1 MSFHI
6 AKTHRHPTHLRAVRS
21 TVIDKKKCFSGAWR
35 MNKRKMQ
42 YKAYMGELSES
53 RLRNDLFGGLVSA
66 ALAIPLAVG
75 YGMFA
80 FGALGDSYFAYGAL
94 AGLYA
99 ATIVGIVCVVLGDR
113 TTTVYAPRV
122 TTTFFLGALLYQLVH
137 SDAEILRGGN
147 PHIVILSFFAIILL
161 GGVFQAL
168 FGLIRLGTLIR
179 FTPQPVMAGVQNA
192 AAALLFLVQL
202 GNVCGFDRN
211 IPFTA
216 IAQHLAEVKPLSLA
230 LALATFIVM
239 WKARVITTKIPPLL
253 VGLGIGTAIYF
264 VLIQAGLSPQL
275 GPVIGMPS
283 AVESPTPY
291 KIILSAPIHI
301 GDFAALLPQIVAG
314 AFALSVVAA
323 IDALL
328 CAKLV
333 TPPGAPRVDGNRL
346 LIRLG
351 IGNFLSACVGG
362 ITSGLNI
369 GPSIANRT
377 FGAKTSL
384 SVLINAGILVLVSG
398 ILFPVIS
405 YLPRVVLSATI
416 MVIAV
421 QHIDQWS
428 IALVRRIRAKVSRR
442 RSLMLLDLLVV
453 TAVAILS
460 VTINIVVAVFLGIF
474 IAIALFLARMS
485 HSNIRRMYR
494 CDTIHSRKVR
504 APDEAALLE
513 TSGAGILVLE
523 LQGVLFFGS
532 AETLSDDI
540 ERLSATGT
548 RAIILD
554 LRHITEIDTTG
565 ARILTDIQLSLARKN
580 QRLALAMTRSSENA
594 ARLSEAG
601 IIDAIGTDCVFED
614 IDRAMQWAEDD
625 LLRAEAKD
633 FKDDEIPLA
642 RVDLLS
648 TLTSAEIETFKS
660 HTRHATYTRG
670 KTIFREGDPGKELFI
685 VTRGRVSAYI
695 GQSGGGD
702 IRLVTF
708 APGTVF
714 GELAILDAGPRSA
727 SVIADDDV
735 ICYVLSEEQFAALAG
750 DAPAVAIK
758 LLAGLGRELSG
769 RLRRA
774 NRTIRQLES

>member
-1 MSFHI
+1 
-6 AKTHRHPTHLRAVRS
+6 
-21 TVIDKKKCFSGAWR
+21 
-35 MNKRKMQ
+35 MQ
-42 YKAYMGELSES
+42 YKAYMGELSEL
-53 RLRNDLFGGLVSA
+53 RIRNDLFGGLVSA

-99 ATIVGIVCVVLGDR
+99 ATIVGIVCVALGDG

-137 SDAEILRGGN
+137 SDAEILHGGN
-147 PHIVILSFFAIILL
+147 THVVILSFFAIILL
-161 GGVFQAL
+161 GGAFQAL
-168 FGLIRLGTLIR
+168 FGLVRLGTLIR
-179 FTPQPVMAGVQNA
+179 FTPHPVMAGVQNA

-216 IAQHLAEVKPLSLA
+216 VAQHLAEVKPLSLGVA
-230 LALATFIVM
+230 LVTFIVM
-239 WKARVITTKIPPLL
+239 WKAHVITKKIPPLL

-264 VLIQAGLSPQL
+264 VLIQAGLSLQL

-291 KIILSAPIHI
+291 KILSGPIHF
-301 GDFAALLPQIVAG
+301 GDFAALLPHIVAG
-314 AFALSVVAA
+314 ALALSVVAA

-333 TPPGAPRVDGNRL
+333 TPLGAPRVDGNRL

-384 SVLINAGILVLVSG
+384 SVLINAGILLLVSG
-398 ILFPVIS
+398 VLFPVIS

-421 QHIDQWS
+421 QHIDPWS
-428 IALVRRIRAKVSRR
+428 IDLVRRIRAKVSRR
-442 RSLMLLDLLVV
+442 RGPMLLDLLVV
-453 TAVAILS
+453 TVVAILS
-460 VTINIVVAVFLGIF
+460 VTINIVVAVFLGIV
-474 IAIALFLARMS
+474 IAIALLLARMS

-504 APDEAALLE
+504 APDEATLLE

-554 LRHITEIDTTG
+554 LRRVTEIDTTG

-580 QRLALAMTRSSENA
+580 QHLGLAMTRSSENA

-670 KTIFREGDPGKELFI
+670 KIIFREGDPGKELFV

-735 ICYVLSEEQFAALAG
+735 ICYVLSGEQFAALAG

-774 NRTIRQLES
+774 NRTISQLES